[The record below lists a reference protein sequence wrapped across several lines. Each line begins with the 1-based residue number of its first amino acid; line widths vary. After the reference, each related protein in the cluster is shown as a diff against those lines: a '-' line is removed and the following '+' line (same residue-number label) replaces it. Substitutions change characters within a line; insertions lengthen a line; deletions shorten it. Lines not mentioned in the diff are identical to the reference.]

1 MHLQKLKN
9 IVWTKRIGHLFERVT
24 DIENIKLA
32 MKKLTSRK
40 LWTAV
45 ASFVSMMIVATG
57 GAENTATQVTAI
69 IMAGASVI
77 AYIIGEGLT
86 DAANVEIGE
95 GQLLEVNDIK
105 DEDEQ

>member
-1 MHLQKLKN
+1 MKN
-9 IVWTKRIGHLFERVT
+9 INW
-24 DIENIKLA
+24 

-95 GQLLEVNDIK
+95 GQLLEVNAIK

>member
-1 MHLQKLKN
+1 MKN
-9 IVWTKRIGHLFERVT
+9 INW
-24 DIENIKLA
+24 

-77 AYIIGEGLT
+77 AYIIGEGMT